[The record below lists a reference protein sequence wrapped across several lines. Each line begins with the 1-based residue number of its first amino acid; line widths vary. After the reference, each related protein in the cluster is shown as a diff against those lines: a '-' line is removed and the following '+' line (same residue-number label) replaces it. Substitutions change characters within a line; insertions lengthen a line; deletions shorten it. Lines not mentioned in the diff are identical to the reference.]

1 MATFTVTT
9 ASDAVDAGDGVL
21 SLREALTAA
30 DSTKAA
36 DASQVRRV
44 RLQGHTIVLRWQPAH
59 RQRRREESTG
69 GSGMTIDAGE
79 HSRVL
84 LVRNSGTD
92 VFLDHLTITGGQA
105 AVGLDGGGILA
116 QAGTAASASA
126 IQMSLATVREQRAPT
141 VKDTGSGGGIAAD
154 MLRLVAS
161 TVSGNHTGNVWG
173 GSDLNDVG
181 TGDSGHGG
189 GISARSVILVDS
201 MATDN
206 HVGGSSFYHGGQG
219 GSGGGISAETVSLI
233 GSSVAAN
240 SAGDGGYFGGR
251 GGSGGG
257 IAAKI
262 VSLTNSV
269 VRGNRTGGGG
279 YYNSDTGSGGGISAS
294 RSRRTKARSATMS
307 GAAWTV
313 AVAVA
318 AGASTLRTRPCKTA
332 R

>member
-36 DASQVRRV
+36 DAIGFAGSGSRAHDRA
-44 RLQGHTIVLRWQPAH
+44 RWQPAH
-59 RQRRREESTG
+59 RQRRRGEFAG

-116 QAGTAASASA
+116 RGGTTLSLCHSNVTGNGTGAASADG
-126 IQMSLATVREQRAPT
+126 Q
-141 VKDTGSGGGIAAD
+141 DTGFGGGIAAD

-161 TVSGNHTGNVWG
+161 AVSGDRTGDVWG

-189 GISARSVILVDS
+189 GISARSVTFSVDS

-262 VSLTNSV
+262 VSLTDSV

-279 YYNSDTGSGGGISAS
+279 YYDSDTGSGGGIFCESAQGG
-294 RSRRTKARSATMS
+294 TKARSATMS

-318 AGASTLRTRPCKTA
+318 AGASTLRARPCKTA